1 MEFSK
6 YQHIMKLGTDEVDGI
21 LNGTVYL
28 FYKIDGTNS
37 QVFLKDDGSLGYG
50 SRNREIAAQDDNAG
64 FAAAMEGD
72 GPLKAEFLSILGEH
86 PTWTIYGEWLVPH
99 TLKTY
104 AGDSWK
110 KFYVFDVLDQATG
123 RYLTYEE
130 YSKVFSSNKYERLR
144 VIPLM
149 EKLENPTPKDI
160 EDRLQKTGAFLCA
173 AGLGEGIVIKNY
185 DFINRFGR
193 RTWAKMLTEDFLEK
207 KKNLRSTNREI
218 KDKTIQDATER
229 EIINKY
235 LTDEHIAKE
244 YSKICEKYGE
254 AVMDP
259 RHTFELLNRVF
270 IEFWS
275 DNWEIILKKMHLPTV
290 NFKTLKALCDAR
302 TKEVVATIKPL

>member
-21 LNGTVYL
+21 LDGTVYL

-50 SRNREIAAQDDNAG
+50 SRNREITPQNDNAG
-64 FAAAMEGD
+64 FASAMEGD
-72 GPLKAEFLSILGEH
+72 KDLKGELLSIFREH
-86 PTWTIYGEWLVPH
+86 PTWTVYGEWLVPH

-104 AGDSWK
+104 SGDSWK
-110 KFYVFDVLDQATG
+110 KFYVFDVLDQSTG

-130 YSKVFSSNKYERLR
+130 YSAVFAGNKCDRLR

-149 EKLENPTPKDI
+149 EKLESPTPKDI
-160 EDRLQKTGAFLCA
+160 EDRLQKTGVFLCA

-185 DFINRFGR
+185 DFVNKYGR
-193 RTWAKMLTEDFLEK
+193 RTWAKMLTEDFLGK
-207 KKNLRSTNREI
+207 KKDLRSTNKEI
-218 KDKTIQDATER
+218 KDGTIEHATEHA
-229 EIINKY
+229 IINKY

-270 IEFWS
+270 FEFWS
-275 DNWEIILKKMHLPTV
+275 DNWEIILNKMHLPTV
-290 NFKTLKALCDAR
+290 NFKALKTLCDTR
-302 TKEVVATIKPL
+302 VKEVVATIDH